1 MFHLLWAILTGA
13 FVGWIASSFMD
24 EEGGF
29 LKNAV
34 IGIIG
39 SGIANFICDFI
50 GIYKPGAIVGL
61 ACNVLGACLFI
72 YIVRKLN

>member
-1 MFHLLWAILTGA
+1 MFNLLWTIISGA
-13 FVGWIASSFMD
+13 FVGWIAGNFMN

-29 LKNAV
+29 WKNAV

-39 SGIANFICDFI
+39 SGLAGLICNFIGF
-50 GIYKPGAIVGL
+50 YQSGAIVGL

-72 YIVRKLN
+72 YIVRKLS